1 MLVSPSSSLFVCVER
16 LMADGRGGEGSKIEE
31 RVNSA
36 RVKLVKNQKIKNQ
49 LFKVVR
55 PRFEHSSPRAAF

>member
-1 MLVSPSSSLFVCVER
+1 MCVER

-55 PRFEHSSPRAAF
+55 PRFGRSSPRAAF